1 MIDFN
6 LFGINADAQNV
17 QVVLRTSMIDLR
29 IGQLFIKTHELNNLF
44 NITFGIIKAQENLTV
59 QD

>member
-1 MIDFN
+1 
-6 LFGINADAQNV
+6 
-17 QVVLRTSMIDLR
+17 MIDLR

-59 QD
+59 